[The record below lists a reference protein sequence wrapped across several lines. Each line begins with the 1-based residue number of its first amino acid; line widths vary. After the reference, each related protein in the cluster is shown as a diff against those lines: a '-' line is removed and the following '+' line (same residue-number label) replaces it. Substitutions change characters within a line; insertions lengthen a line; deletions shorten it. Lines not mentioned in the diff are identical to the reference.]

1 MNICQVLTV
10 GYISSVL
17 FYVFGIFHKFLFE
30 NGEELAERGGRRKK
44 WQAEERA
51 ETPRWGQRK
60 QVDLLPP
67 SLGKVPRM
75 FRELATGEVQATW
88 VS

>member
-1 MNICQVLTV
+1 MQEDRVEV
-10 GYISSVL
+10 G
-17 FYVFGIFHKFLFE
+17 
-30 NGEELAERGGRRKK
+30 R
-44 WQAEERA
+44 
-51 ETPRWGQRK
+51 GQRK